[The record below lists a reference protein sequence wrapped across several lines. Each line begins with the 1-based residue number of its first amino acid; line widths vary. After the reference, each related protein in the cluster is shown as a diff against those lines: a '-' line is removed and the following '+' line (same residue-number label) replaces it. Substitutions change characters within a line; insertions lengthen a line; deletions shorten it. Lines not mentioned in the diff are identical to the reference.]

1 MSQKQTF
8 HDCANQLDP
17 LMDYLKK
24 KYQAEKY
31 EVQVLEISDPD
42 IHGKY
47 FSAKAEADKKWVSN
61 LKTWTGM
68 GVEGTAKIIVHGNDL
83 EVEVIG
89 KWLDKA
95 AAVGISMIVLWP
107 LLVTGGIGAWG
118 ENKLL
123 DQIFADISAFLT
135 SSQKAAT
142 GKGPVFCPACG
153 GEAVPGAKFCGSCGQ
168 KLS

>member
-17 LMDYLKK
+17 LIDYLKR
-24 KYQAEKY
+24 KYEAEKY
-31 EVQVLEISDPD
+31 EIQVLEISDPI

-47 FSAKAEADKKWVSN
+47 FSAKAKSDKQWVSN

-68 GVEGTAKIIVHGNDL
+68 RVEGTAKITIHGNDL

-95 AAVGISMIVLWP
+95 AAIGVSIVVLWP
-107 LLVTGGIGAWG
+107 LLVTGGIGAWS

-123 DQIFADISAFLT
+123 DQISADISNFLAT
-135 SSQKAAT
+135 CQKVAS
-142 GKGPVFCPACG
+142 GKSPVFCPACG
-153 GEAVPGAKFCGSCGQ
+153 VEAILGTKFCGNCGQ